1 MKKVIKVRNKKQKW
15 EKKYILLGVVIGF
28 ILLLVFVS
36 NIVGSK
42 RNLSPVEM
50 AIKDSVLLI
59 EKVIYA
65 PFRFVG
71 DKVTEISKLHNIY
84 EEYQILEKKVKE
96 SDLLEAKK
104 LELEDEIE
112 KLQKTLKLTQT
123 LSKDA
128 YLNATVVNRNL
139 GYWYNTI
146 TIDKGSA
153 NGVEMDMPVVVSEG
167 LVGKVTKVTKFNSTV
182 KLMTSDDINNKI
194 SVKINVDGKNVYGLL
209 SGYDAKSKHFIVE
222 GIADN
227 TEIKKDS
234 MVLTTGMGDVF
245 PSGILVGKVAKITT
259 DNFDLARTVEVKA
272 DVDFNDIRYV
282 TILKRQGEEHD
293 SNK

>member
-1 MKKVIKVRNKKQKW
+1 MRNKKQKW

>member
-1 MKKVIKVRNKKQKW
+1 MRNKKQKW

-245 PSGILVGKVAKITT
+245 PSGILVGRVAKITT

-272 DVDFNDIRYV
+272 GVDFNDIRYV